1 MAPENKG
8 PNMFKRKLNRIE
20 TIALSVA
27 VIAMMVGISLNTPF
41 IAGTAG
47 TAVPLV
53 FIISTIGGLCIALS
67 FVRLASKVGHAGSV
81 YGLIYYAQGRNFGF
95 IAGWAILLTYAV
107 FVTAALCGFGLFASG
122 LLRPVIALP
131 WPVYAVA
138 CAFLVWFI
146 TDRDIKLSTRL
157 MLSIELFSV
166 TLVLILAI
174 IIVASKPFNPAPFH
188 VGASGFAGLS
198 QGLVFGV
205 LTFIGFE
212 AASSLGEEAN
222 NPVRDVPFA
231 IIITVLVAGTFFTF
245 VGYAQTVGYGLGNI
259 SKFAGAAAP
268 FQDLAPE
275 YAGFAMSQLIQFG
288 ALVSTFAMAVGSAA
302 AAARLLVAL
311 ARDGFLPARLASVNS
326 YGSPR
331 AAGNFI
337 MAANL
342 VLLVCLAIWH
352 NNASD
357 LYGYTGTVA
366 TLTVLIA
373 YGMMNIASLIRF
385 TKSDLQAGRWYMLVP
400 PIVGL
405 ILAAYALF
413 ANIYPVPAFPFNYF
427 PYIVIVYMAIGVVV
441 LLASRRHVRHVEMTQ
456 YEFGSGTDVAET
468 S

>member
-1 MAPENKG
+1 
-8 PNMFKRKLNRIE
+8 MFKRKLNRIE

-41 IAGTAG
+41 IAATAG
-47 TAVPLV
+47 TSVPLV
-53 FIISTIGGLCIALS
+53 FIISTVGVLCIALS

-122 LLRPVIALP
+122 LLDPV
-131 WPVYAVA
+131 V
-138 CAFLVWFI
+138 
-146 TDRDIKLSTRL
+146 IKLSTRL
-157 MLSIELFSV
+157 MLTIELFSV
-166 TLVLILAI
+166 ALVLILSI
-174 IIVASKPFNPAPFH
+174 IIVSVTKFSAAPFH
-188 VGASGFAGLS
+188 IGPAGISGLS

-231 IIITVLVAGTFFTF
+231 IITTVLVAGAFFTF
-245 VGYAQTVGYGLGNI
+245 VSYAQTIGYGLNNI
-259 SKFAGAAAP
+259 TKFANAAAP
-268 FQDLAPE
+268 FQDLAPR
-275 YAGFAMSQLIQFG
+275 YAGLTMSNLIQFG

-311 ARDGFLPARLASVNS
+311 ARDGFLPARLASVNK

-331 AAGNFI
+331 VAGNLVMI
-337 MAANL
+337 SNL
-342 VLLVCLAIWH
+342 VLLVALMVWH
-352 NNASD
+352 DNASD

-373 YGMMNIASLIRF
+373 YGMMNIASLIHF
-385 TKSDLQAGRWYMLVP
+385 TKSDLQAGRWYMPIP
-400 PIVGL
+400 PVVGL
-405 ILAAYALF
+405 LLAAYALF

-427 PYIVIVYMAIGVVV
+427 PYIVMAYMAAGGAV
-441 LLASRRHVRHVEMTQ
+441 LASSRQRVRHVDIAQ
-456 YEFGSGTDVAET
+456 YEFAEAQNIAET
-468 S
+468 P

>member
-1 MAPENKG
+1 
-8 PNMFKRKLNRIE
+8 MFKRKLSRIE

-53 FIISTIGGLCIALS
+53 FVISTIGVLCIALS
-67 FVRLASKVGHAGSV
+67 FVRLNAKVGHAGSV

-107 FVTAALCGFGLFASG
+107 FVTAALCGFGLFAAG
-122 LLRPVIALP
+122 LLGPVLNLP
-131 WPVYAVA
+131 WPVYAIA
-138 CAFLVWFI
+138 CAFIVWFI
-146 TDRDIKLSTRL
+146 TDRDIKISTRL
-157 MLSIELFSV
+157 LLTIEFFSV

-174 IIVASKPFNPAPFH
+174 IIVAAKPFTAAPFQI
-188 VGASGFAGLS
+188 GAAGLGGLS

-212 AASSLGEEAN
+212 AASSLGEEAH
-222 NPVRDVPFA
+222 NPGRDVPFA
-231 IIITVLVAGTFFTF
+231 IITTVLIAGAFFTF
-245 VGYAQTVGYGLGNI
+245 VGYAQTVGYGLSNVA
-259 SKFAGAAAP
+259 KFAGAAAP

-275 YAGFAMSQLIQFG
+275 YAGVTMSDLIQFG

-311 ARDGFLPARLASVNS
+311 ARDGFLPAGLASVNK

-331 AAGNFI
+331 MAGNVV
-337 MAANL
+337 MVANL
-342 VLLVCLAIWH
+342 VLLVALVAWH
-352 NNASD
+352 DNASD

-385 TKSDLQAGRWYMLVP
+385 TKSDLQAGRWYLLAP
-400 PIVGL
+400 PVIG
-405 ILAAYALF
+405 IGLAAYALF

-427 PYIVIVYMAIGVVV
+427 PYIVVVYMAAGGVVLV
-441 LLASRRHVRHVEMTQ
+441 TSRRRVSDVDMAQ
-456 YEFGSGTDVAET
+456 YEYGAGSDVVET

>member
-1 MAPENKG
+1 
-8 PNMFKRKLNRIE
+8 MFKRKLNRIE

-27 VIAMMVGISLNTPF
+27 VIAMMVGMSLNTPF
-41 IAGTAG
+41 IAATAG

-53 FIISTIGGLCIALS
+53 FVISTVGVLCIALS

-122 LLRPVIALP
+122 LFAPVVNIP
-131 WPVYAVA
+131 WPVYAFA
-138 CAFLVWFI
+138 CALFVWFI

-157 MLSIELFSV
+157 MLTIELFSV
-166 TLVLILAI
+166 TLVLILSI
-174 IIVASKPFNPAPFH
+174 IIVSVTKFTPAPFH
-188 VGASGFAGLS
+188 LGSSGIGGLS

-212 AASSLGEEAN
+212 AASSLGEEAQ

-231 IIITVLVAGTFFTF
+231 IITTVLVAGAFFTF

-259 SKFAGAAAP
+259 SKFANAAAP
-268 FQDLAPE
+268 FQDLAPQ
-275 YAGFAMSQLIQFG
+275 YGGAVMSGLIQFG

-311 ARDGFLPARLASVNS
+311 ARDGFLPGRLASVNQ

-331 AAGNFI
+331 VAGNLVMI
-337 MAANL
+337 MNL
-342 VLLVCLAIWH
+342 VLLAVLAAWH

-385 TKSDLQAGRWYMLVP
+385 AKQDFQAGRWYMPVP
-400 PIVGL
+400 PVVGL
-405 ILAAYALF
+405 LLAAYALF
-413 ANIYPVPAFPFNYF
+413 ANIYPVPVFP
-427 PYIVIVYMAIGVVV
+427 
-441 LLASRRHVRHVEMTQ
+441 SRFSLHRHRL
-456 YEFGSGTDVAET
+456 YGGGWRRADGISSPRAAC
-468 S
+468 

>member
-1 MAPENKG
+1 
-8 PNMFKRKLNRIE
+8 MFKRKLNRIE

-41 IAGTAG
+41 IAATAG
-47 TAVPLV
+47 TSVPLV
-53 FIISTIGGLCIALS
+53 FIISTVGVLCIALS

-122 LLRPVIALP
+122 LLDSVVKIP
-131 WPVYAVA
+131 WPVYAIA
-138 CAFLVWFI
+138 CTGLVWFI

-157 MLSIELFSV
+157 MLTIELFSV
-166 TLVLILAI
+166 ALVLILS
-174 IIVASKPFNPAPFH
+174 IVIVSVTKFSAAPFH
-188 VGASGFAGLS
+188 IGPAGISGLS

-231 IIITVLVAGTFFTF
+231 IITTVLVAGAFFTF
-245 VGYAQTVGYGLGNI
+245 VSYAQTIGYGLNNI
-259 SKFAGAAAP
+259 TKFANAAAP
-268 FQDLAPE
+268 FQDLAPR
-275 YAGFAMSQLIQFG
+275 YAGLPMSNLIQFG

-311 ARDGFLPARLASVNS
+311 ARDGFLPARLASVNK

-331 AAGNFI
+331 VAGNLVMI
-337 MAANL
+337 SNL
-342 VLLVCLAIWH
+342 VLLVALVVWH
-352 NNASD
+352 DNASD

-373 YGMMNIASLIRF
+373 YGMMNIASLIHF
-385 TKSDLQAGRWYMLVP
+385 TKSDLQAGRWYMPIP
-400 PIVGL
+400 PVVGL
-405 ILAAYALF
+405 LLAAYALF

-427 PYIVIVYMAIGVVV
+427 PYIVMAYMAAGGAV
-441 LLASRRHVRHVEMTQ
+441 LASSRQRVRHVDIAQ
-456 YEFGSGTDVAET
+456 YEFAEAQNIAET
-468 S
+468 P

>member
-1 MAPENKG
+1 
-8 PNMFKRKLNRIE
+8 MFKRKLNRVE

-41 IAGTAG
+41 IAATAG

-53 FIISTIGGLCIALS
+53 FVISTIGVLCIALLNARPAGS
-67 FVRLASKVGHAGSV
+67 PQGRACRHGSV
-81 YGLIYYAQGRNFGF
+81 YGLYLLCSGAEFRLHRRLGI
-95 IAGWAILLTYAV
+95 ILLTYAV
-107 FVTAALCGFGLFASG
+107 FVTAALCGFGLFAAG
-122 LLRPVIALP
+122 LLSPVLNIP
-131 WPVYAVA
+131 WPVYAIA

-157 MLSIELFSV
+157 MLTIELFSV
-166 TLVLILAI
+166 ALVLILAC
-174 IIVASKPFNPAPFH
+174 IIVSATPFTAAPFH
-188 VGASGFAGLS
+188 IGASGFGGLS

-231 IIITVLVAGTFFTF
+231 IITTVLVAGAFFTF
-245 VGYAQTVGYGLGNI
+245 VSYAQTVGYGLGNI
-259 SKFAGAAAP
+259 SKFAAAAAP
-268 FQDLAPE
+268 FQDLAPQ
-275 YAGFAMSQLIQFG
+275 YARRTMAAFIQFG

-311 ARDGFLPARLASVNS
+311 ARDGFLPAKLASVNQ

-331 AAGNFI
+331 VAGNLV
-337 MAANL
+337 MVANL
-342 VLLVCLAIWH
+342 LLLALLAAWH
-352 NNASD
+352 DNASD

-385 TKSDLQAGRWYMLVP
+385 TKADVQAGRWYMIVP
-400 PIVGL
+400 PVVGL
-405 ILAAYALF
+405 LLAAYALF

-427 PYIVIVYMAIGVVV
+427 PYIVIAYMAVGGAV
-441 LLASRRHVRHVEMTQ
+441 LAASQRRLPQVDMAQ
-456 YEFGSGTDVAET
+456 YEFVKAQEITEVS
-468 S
+468 

>member
-1 MAPENKG
+1 
-8 PNMFKRKLNRIE
+8 MFKRKLNRIE

-41 IAGTAG
+41 IAATAG
-47 TAVPLV
+47 TSVPLV
-53 FIISTIGGLCIALS
+53 FIISTVGVLCIALS

-122 LLRPVIALP
+122 LLDSVVKIP
-131 WPVYAVA
+131 WPIYSIA
-138 CAFLVWFI
+138 CTGLVWFI

-157 MLSIELFSV
+157 MLTIELFSV
-166 TLVLILAI
+166 ALVLILSI
-174 IIVASKPFNPAPFH
+174 IIVSATKFSTAPFH
-188 VGASGFAGLS
+188 MGSAGISGLS

-231 IIITVLVAGTFFTF
+231 IITTVLVAGAFFTF
-245 VGYAQTVGYGLGNI
+245 VSYAQTIGYGLNNI
-259 SKFAGAAAP
+259 TKFASAAAP
-268 FQDLAPE
+268 FQDLAPQ
-275 YAGFAMSQLIQFG
+275 YGGLPISDLIQFG

-311 ARDGFLPARLASVNS
+311 ARDGFLPARLATVNK

-331 AAGNFI
+331 VAGNLVI
-337 MAANL
+337 ISNLILLAA
-342 VLLVCLAIWH
+342 LAFWH
-352 NNASD
+352 DNASD

-366 TLTVLIA
+366 TLAVLIA

-385 TKSDLQAGRWYMLVP
+385 TKSDLQAGRWYMPIP
-400 PIVGL
+400 PVVGL
-405 ILAAYALF
+405 LLAAYALF
-413 ANIYPVPAFPFNYF
+413 ANIYPIPAFPFDYF
-427 PYIVIVYMAIGVVV
+427 PYIVMAYMAAGGVV
-441 LLASRRHVRHVEMTQ
+441 LAASRQRVRHIDMAQ
-456 YEFGSGTDVAET
+456 YEFVEARNIAET
-468 S
+468 P

>member
-1 MAPENKG
+1 
-8 PNMFKRKLNRIE
+8 MFKRKLNRIE

-53 FIISTIGGLCIALS
+53 FLISTIGVLCIALS

-107 FVTAALCGFGLFASG
+107 FVTAALCGFGLFAAG
-122 LLRPVIALP
+122 LLAPVVNIP
-131 WPVYAVA
+131 WPVYAFA
-138 CAFLVWFI
+138 CAALVWFI

-157 MLSIELFSV
+157 MLTIELFSV
-166 TLVLILAI
+166 SLVLILSI
-174 IIVASKPFNPAPFH
+174 IIVSVTKFTPAPFH
-188 VGASGFAGLS
+188 LGASGLGGLS

-212 AASSLGEEAN
+212 AASSLGEEAQ

-231 IIITVLVAGTFFTF
+231 IITTVLVAGGFFTF
-245 VGYAQTVGYGLGNI
+245 VGYAQTVGYGLNNI
-259 SKFAGAAAP
+259 SKFASAAAP
-268 FQDLAPE
+268 FQDLAPQ
-275 YAGFAMSQLIQFG
+275 YGGPVMSGLIQFG

-311 ARDGFLPARLASVNS
+311 ARDGFLPAPLASVNQ

-331 AAGNFI
+331 VAGNLI
-337 MAANL
+337 MVLNLALLAA
-342 VLLVCLAIWH
+342 LAIWH

-385 TKSDLQAGRWYMLVP
+385 TKADLQAGRWYMPLP
-400 PIVGL
+400 PVIGL
-405 ILAAYALF
+405 ALAAYALF

-427 PYIVIVYMAIGVVV
+427 PYIVIAYMAVGAAV
-441 LLASRRHVRHVEMTQ
+441 LLASRRRLAHANIAQ
-456 YEFGSGTDVAET
+456 YEFAALPDATKVS
-468 S
+468 

>member
-1 MAPENKG
+1 
-8 PNMFKRKLNRIE
+8 MFKRKLNRVE

-41 IAGTAG
+41 IAATAG

-53 FIISTIGGLCIALS
+53 FVISTIGVLCIALS

-122 LLRPVIALP
+122 LLAPVVNIP
-131 WPVYAVA
+131 WPVYAIA

-157 MLSIELFSV
+157 MLTIELFSV
-166 TLVLILAI
+166 TLVLILS
-174 IIVASKPFNPAPFH
+174 IVIVSVTKFTPAPFH
-188 VGASGFAGLS
+188 IGSAGIGGLS

-212 AASSLGEEAN
+212 AASSLGEEAQ

-231 IIITVLVAGTFFTF
+231 IITTVLVAGAFFTF

-259 SKFAGAAAP
+259 SKFANAAAP
-268 FQDLAPE
+268 FQDLAPQ
-275 YAGFAMSQLIQFG
+275 YGGAVMSGLIQFG

-311 ARDGFLPARLASVNS
+311 ARDGFLPNSLASVNK

-331 AAGNFI
+331 VAGNLVMI
-337 MAANL
+337 MNL
-342 VLLVCLAIWH
+342 VLLAVLAVWH

-373 YGMMNIASLIRF
+373 YGMMNIASLIHF
-385 TKSDLQAGRWYMLVP
+385 TKQDLQAGRWYMPVP
-400 PIVGL
+400 PVVGL
-405 ILAAYALF
+405 VLAAYALF

-427 PYIVIVYMAIGVVV
+427 PYLVIAYMAAGGAV
-441 LLASRRHVRHVEMTQ
+441 LVASRRRVPHVDMAQ
-456 YEFGSGTDVAET
+456 YEFTVLRNVTEVS
-468 S
+468 

>member
-1 MAPENKG
+1 
-8 PNMFKRKLNRIE
+8 MFKRKLNRIE

-41 IAGTAG
+41 IAATAG

-53 FIISTIGGLCIALS
+53 FIVSTIGVLCIALS

-122 LLRPVIALP
+122 LLAPVVNIP
-131 WPVYAVA
+131 WPVYAFA

-157 MLSIELFSV
+157 MLTIELFSV
-166 TLVLILAI
+166 TLVLILSV
-174 IIVASKPFNPAPFH
+174 IIVSVTKFTPAPFH
-188 VGASGFAGLS
+188 LGSSGIGGLS

-212 AASSLGEEAN
+212 AASSLGEEAQ

-231 IIITVLVAGTFFTF
+231 IITTVLVAGAFFTF
-245 VGYAQTVGYGLGNI
+245 VSYAQTVGYGLGNI
-259 SKFAGAAAP
+259 SKFANAAAP
-268 FQDLAPE
+268 FQDLAPQ
-275 YAGFAMSQLIQFG
+275 YAGAVMSGLIQFG

-311 ARDGFLPARLASVNS
+311 ARDGFLPSRLASVNQ

-331 AAGNFI
+331 VAGNLVMI
-337 MAANL
+337 MNL
-342 VLLVCLAIWH
+342 VLLAVLAAWH

-385 TKSDLQAGRWYMLVP
+385 TKTDLQAARWYMPIP
-400 PIVGL
+400 PVVGL
-405 ILAAYALF
+405 LLAAYALF

-427 PYIVIVYMAIGVVV
+427 PYIVIAYMAVGGAV
-441 LLASRRHVRHVEMTQ
+441 LMAARRRVPHVDMAQ
-456 YEFGSGTDVAET
+456 YEFAAVQDVTEV